1 MRTTYVEEL
10 FMKTL
15 HPKRIEKLLNMGV
28 DIDDL

>member
-15 HPKRIEKLLNMGV
+15 HPKRIEKFLNMGV